1 MNKLVLLTL
10 FLFYSASSIALLP
23 PYYESAK
30 EIIAILSDAR
40 VAEKITSGRV
50 INSIT
55 KTESGYMISAGTCT
69 LQIKIKYLPLP
80 NGMVGPA
87 VFEIE
92 PGELNC

>member
-1 MNKLVLLTL
+1 MNKILLL
-10 FLFYSASSIALLP
+10 ILMLFYSAGSIALLP

-30 EIIAILSDAR
+30 EITAILNDPS

-69 LQIKIKYLPLP
+69 LQITIKYLPPP
-80 NGMVGPA
+80 NGMVGAA

-92 PGELNC
+92 AGELSC